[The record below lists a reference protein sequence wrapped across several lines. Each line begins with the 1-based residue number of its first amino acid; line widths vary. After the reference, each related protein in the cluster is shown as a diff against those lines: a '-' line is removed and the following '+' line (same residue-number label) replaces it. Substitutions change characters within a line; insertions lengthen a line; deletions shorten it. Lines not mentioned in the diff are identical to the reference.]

1 MLFLGY
7 NPEMKRWF
15 REKDE
20 ELDFSAQARV
30 HGQKVSKQQEED
42 KFFALHDSTLNS
54 VFFDNAGNFVGI
66 DFLDLT
72 YGYHKEQTAPIQHDT
87 FFEVNPDVYKDAND
101 HTRLVGFRTTKNCK
115 DSMLIRSLQPI
126 YFSVNQEMCQEHLIA
141 LTDNM
146 IHEVEAYGP
155 SVCPVNY
162 NVNSYTPEARAG
174 TPTNTS
180 DNHNLLSLVVVFLV
194 IVIMIQLVICAYLKR
209 LSNARSAEK
218 RDENMRNQLQEN
230 GPSEIAPKV
239 TADSESPPQSREA
252 TR

>member
-1 MLFLGY
+1 M
-7 NPEMKRWF
+7 
-15 REKDE
+15 
-20 ELDFSAQARV
+20 
-30 HGQKVSKQQEED
+30 
-42 KFFALHDSTLNS
+42 
-54 VFFDNAGNFVGI
+54 
-66 DFLDLT
+66 DLT

-87 FFEVNPDVYKDAND
+87 FFEVNPDVYKNAND

-162 NVNSYTPEARAG
+162 NVNTYTPEARAG
-174 TPTNTS
+174 TPTKTD
-180 DNHNLLSLVVVFLV
+180 DNQNLLSLIVVFLV
-194 IVIMIQLVICAYLKR
+194 IVIMIQLVIGAYLKR

-218 RDENMRNQLQEN
+218 RNENMRNQQQEN

-239 TADSESPPQSREA
+239 RGDEESPPQTQASR
-252 TR
+252 